1 MRAYLR
7 LFASTVLLIQS
18 LRDYPMSAYLR
29 LFASTTVFIQS
40 LRDYPVR
47 AYLRLFA
54 STTVLIQSLTLSPT
68 APFAPP
74 CPTALG
80 LTGPRKKEKKNWL

>member
-7 LFASTVLLIQS
+7 LFASSVQLIQS
-18 LRDYPMSAYLR
+18 LSDYPM
-29 LFASTTVFIQS
+29 
-40 LRDYPVR
+40 R
-47 AYLRLFA
+47 AYLLLFA

-80 LTGPRKKEKKNWL
+80 LIGPRKKERKKTGFDDVS